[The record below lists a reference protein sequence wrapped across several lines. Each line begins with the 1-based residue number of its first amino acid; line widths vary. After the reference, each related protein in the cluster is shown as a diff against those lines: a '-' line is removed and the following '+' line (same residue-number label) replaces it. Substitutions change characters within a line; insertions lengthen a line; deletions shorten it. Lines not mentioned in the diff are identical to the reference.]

1 MLNYEAYEDSHLIEL
16 AQSGDQAS
24 FNALYDR
31 YFSTVYNRVRY
42 KIPDADVDD
51 VTQEIFVA
59 VLKSLPS
66 FQGRSKFS
74 TWLRTLINRQVAGYY
89 RSRERKV
96 DEAPIAD
103 GQEFSQSGYA
113 GDKKHTERIAIR
125 RALQH
130 LPPHYQ
136 DVLLLRF
143 AEGLK
148 FREIATE
155 MKQNPEAVKSLFRR
169 AVAMLRTELE
179 DDYDA

>member
-1 MLNYEAYEDSHLIEL
+1 MLNYEAYDDHHLIEL

-31 YFSTVYNRVRY
+31 YFSMVYQRVRY
-42 KIPDADVDD
+42 KIPEADIDD
-51 VTQEIFVA
+51 VTQEIFIA

-96 DEAPIAD
+96 EEAAISN
-103 GQEFSQSGYA
+103 GQQFPQDNFA
-113 GDKKHTERIAIR
+113 GDTKHTERIAIR
-125 RALQH
+125 KAMQG
-130 LPPHYQ
+130 LPQHYQ
-136 DVLLLRF
+136 EVILLRF

-148 FREIATE
+148 FREIATVT
-155 MKQNPEAVKSLFRR
+155 KQNPEAVKSLFRR
-169 AVAMLRTELE
+169 AVAALREELE
-179 DDYDA
+179 ENYDA

>member
-1 MLNYEAYEDSHLIEL
+1 MLNYEAYEDSQLIKL

-51 VTQEIFVA
+51 VTQEVFIA
-59 VLKSLPS
+59 VLKSLHG

-74 TWLRTLINRQVAGYY
+74 TWLRTLVNRQVAGYY

-96 DEAPIAD
+96 DEAPLMD
-103 GQEFSQSGYA
+103 TQQFSLGEYV
-113 GDKKHTERIAIR
+113 GDKKHAERITIRKAI
-125 RALQH
+125 QH
-130 LPPHYQ
+130 LPQHYQ
-136 DVLLLRF
+136 EVLLLRF

-148 FREIATE
+148 FREIATV
-155 MKQNPEAVKSLFRR
+155 MKQDPEAIKSLFRR
-169 AVAMLRTELE
+169 AVAALRTQLE
-179 DDYDA
+179 DNYDA

>member
-16 AQSGDQAS
+16 AQRGDQAS

-42 KIPDADVDD
+42 TIPDADVDD
-51 VTQEIFVA
+51 VTQEIFIA
-59 VLKSLPS
+59 VMRSLHG

-74 TWLRTLINRQVAGYY
+74 TWLRTLVNRQVAGYY

-96 DEAPIAD
+96 DETPILD
-103 GQEFSQSGYA
+103 GQQFSQSGYA
-113 GDKKHTERIAIR
+113 GDQKHTERITIR

-136 DVLLLRF
+136 EILLLRF

-148 FREIATE
+148 FREIAIAT
-155 MKQNPEAVKSLFRR
+155 KQNPEAVKSLFRR
-169 AVAMLRTELE
+169 AVATLRSQL
-179 DDYDA
+179 DDGYDA